1 MENCKKQE
9 KEKKKKKKEESFFKD
24 EEFPPLPKSSSAE
37 EYQTSS
43 KTIEKEHQVKCKR
56 KIIHL
61 MKEPRHVLLSKEY
74 QKKEV
79 KKEDDYIEEIIQK
92 IENEHI
98 STFHGMGNRTT
109 SFEYSLDSSSW
120 FNLHMILWLN
130 QRLIIIFKSE
140 DGDSQGDF

>member
-109 SFEYSLDSSSW
+109 SFEYSLDSSS
-120 FNLHMILWLN
+120 
-130 QRLIIIFKSE
+130 
-140 DGDSQGDF
+140 